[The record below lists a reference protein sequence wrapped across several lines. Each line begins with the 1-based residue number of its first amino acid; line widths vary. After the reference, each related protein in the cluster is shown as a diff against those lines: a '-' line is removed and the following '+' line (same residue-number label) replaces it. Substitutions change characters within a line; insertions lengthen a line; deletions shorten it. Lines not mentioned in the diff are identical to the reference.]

1 LNRPPNKTNFL
12 FYNWSQVLVVNN
24 TIHLTL
30 CFRSKPGTS
39 DKSRGSSLLVSP
51 KKGTSAL
58 DTQGHGVSIADDDAV
73 MSHMDSF
80 CTRIKQLID
89 VINTLSQYNKY
100 VYK

>member
-1 LNRPPNKTNFL
+1 M
-12 FYNWSQVLVVNN
+12 
-24 TIHLTL
+24 
-30 CFRSKPGTS
+30 
-39 DKSRGSSLLVSP
+39 SP
-51 KKGTSAL
+51 KKGMSAL

-100 VYK
+100 VYT